1 VKYDG
6 FAKIIEQSIWNEE
19 RVESGFKGL
28 RRCLKGVKNLSTY
41 PIEDVKHNCFTD
53 LGKSAGFNKSGAK
66 TKNDIP
72 IEEVMEVYNRMSKGD
87 PCLDYIYR
95 VGFRSHLV
103 KREDPDKTRIIVVT
117 PGPIAFV
124 EKIFAHPFQ
133 EAMMSHP
140 HTKWGSGWA
149 WDRHGGQILQQQ
161 FKHHAVS
168 LDFKGFDFCAPTWLI
183 EGIFEVISESFELS
197 EVERQILDSIVQSH
211 LNCTGEYADCKFKL
225 SYGVRTGSSFTHI
238 LGTLISMFLMEYC
251 GVENYKC
258 YGDDVVAEADLGYL
272 RAVIGLTSYV
282 IHPQKSCVGI
292 HWLGLKLVGGRWYLQ
307 DPESRIAKL
316 FLPEPGKRP
325 HSLATRIQA
334 SILNSGKDPLAERLI
349 KILEDCREDAIS
361 DALRDELRYWGRTYH
376 ECTYVTIRQLYDY
389 VTSEFV

>member
-1 VKYDG
+1 VKYDNY
-6 FAKIIEQSIWNEE
+6 AKTIENAIWNES
-19 RVESGFKGL
+19 RVEAGFKGL
-28 RRCLKGVKNLSTY
+28 REVLSGIRGLSTY
-41 PIEDVKHNCFTD
+41 PIENVKHNCFTD

-72 IEEVMEVYNRMSKGD
+72 EKEVLEVYNRMASGD

-95 VGFRSHLV
+95 IGFRSHLV
-103 KREDPDKTRIIVVT
+103 KRTEPEKSRIIVVT

-133 EAMMSHP
+133 EAMMAHP
-140 HTKWGSGWA
+140 HTKWGSGWT
-149 WDRHGGQILQQQ
+149 WDRHGGQILQHQ
-161 FKHHAVS
+161 FKRHAVS

-183 EGIFEVISESFELS
+183 EGVFEEISKSFELS
-197 EVERQILDSIVQSH
+197 EVERRILESIIHNH
-211 LNCTGEYADCKFKL
+211 LNCTAEYGGSRFKL
-225 SYGVRTGSSFTHI
+225 TYGVRTGSSFTHI
-238 LGTLISMFLMEYC
+238 IGTLISIFLMEYC

-258 YGDDVVAEADLGYL
+258 YGDDVIAESDLGYL

-307 DPESRIAKL
+307 DSESRIAKL

-325 HSLATRIQA
+325 LDLATRIQA
-334 SILNSGKDPLAERLI
+334 SVLNAGRDPLAERLI
-349 KILEDCREDAIS
+349 TILEDCREDVIS
-361 DALRDELRYWGRTYH
+361 ESLRDELRYWGRTYH
-376 ECTYVTIRQLYDY
+376 EVNFVTIRQLYDY
-389 VTSEFV
+389 MTAEFA